1 MGVPLRP
8 DPQAMRDQAIASL
21 VRAAAAI
28 GLAALDGTARA
39 PEHARRRFG
48 EDRGLEL
55 ALRAAVSPTALAGT
69 PALAH
74 VAYAYLEALV
84 PASAGADLFNRA
96 IGLNFNGAASI
107 SVPGI
112 ALPVAGFVGEGQPIP
127 VVHHVRRRDADAVQA
142 GGDHQRDRRDAQ
154 ESERRDTAPPVA
166 RRGDRAGAR

>member
-55 ALRAAVSPTALAGT
+55 VLRAAVSPTALAGT

-84 PASAGADLFNRA
+84 PASAGADLFNRDRTEFQRSR
-96 IGLNFNGAASI
+96 LDQRPRHCAARRR
-107 SVPGI
+107 
-112 ALPVAGFVGEGQPIP
+112 
-127 VVHHVRRRDADAVQA
+127 VRRGRPTNS
-142 GGDHQRDRRDAQ
+142 GR
-154 ESERRDTAPPVA
+154 PPRPPA
-166 RRGDRAGAR
+166 RR